1 MEKLIAFVAS
11 LTLLSGCASQP
22 ADNTSSAPAAP
33 VPAATT
39 PTTAAPA
46 TAAPATGAAAQS
58 AAVNPYPGY
67 KAKQKGGTT
76 VYCKKIAKVGTN
88 FAQETCMTEAEM
100 KQLAERTE
108 QDREAFRRNQ
118 TLCGTGGCGGS

>member
-1 MEKLIAFVAS
+1 MEKLIAFAAS

-22 ADNTSSAPAAP
+22 ADTTSSAPAAP
-33 VPAATT
+33 VAAATT
-39 PTTAAPA
+39 PT

-88 FAQETCMTEAEM
+88 FAEETCMTAAEM
-100 KQLAERTE
+100 KQLAERAE